1 MTRPKNVAEVQFY
14 IVDMLWWRTKFNLMR
29 DQSDIGE
36 VIPRFEDYST
46 L

>member
-1 MTRPKNVAEVQFY
+1 
-14 IVDMLWWRTKFNLMR
+14 MLWWRTKFNLMR

-36 VIPRFEDYST
+36 VIQRFEDYST